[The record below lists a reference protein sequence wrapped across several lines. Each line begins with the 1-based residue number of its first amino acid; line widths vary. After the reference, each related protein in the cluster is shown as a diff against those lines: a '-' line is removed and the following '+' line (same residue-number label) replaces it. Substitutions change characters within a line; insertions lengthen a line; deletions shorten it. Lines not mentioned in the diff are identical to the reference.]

1 MITTIRITKD
11 NLHQLNII
19 KGNEHLHTYDEVI
32 TLLIREY
39 FREHII
45 ETI

>member
-1 MITTIRITKD
+1 MITTIRINKD

-19 KGNEHLHTYDEVI
+19 KGNEHLLTYDEVI

-39 FREHII
+39 FKTHTI
-45 ETI
+45 ETL